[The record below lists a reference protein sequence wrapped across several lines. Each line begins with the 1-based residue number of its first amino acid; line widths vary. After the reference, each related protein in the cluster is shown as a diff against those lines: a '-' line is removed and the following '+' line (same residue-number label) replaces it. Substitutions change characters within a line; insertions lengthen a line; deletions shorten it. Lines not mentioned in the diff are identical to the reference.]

1 METKIDETA
10 LKNIA
15 DITNGKYF
23 RATDSRMLREVFNEI
38 DALEKTTL
46 DVNKFTQTEE
56 NFMPWVLA
64 AICAVVLQLLIRYTL
79 LRRIP

>member
-1 METKIDETA
+1 ME
-10 LKNIA
+10 NISGLLIQECCA
-15 DITNGKYF
+15 RF
-23 RATDSRMLREVFNEI
+23 SNEI

>member
-1 METKIDETA
+1 
-10 LKNIA
+10 
-15 DITNGKYF
+15 
-23 RATDSRMLREVFNEI
+23 MLREVFNEI